1 MSNVPFYLPNHRK
14 GHSFGNVQLL
24 DGLAFD
30 ALTDVYNNIAMG
42 LCAEKTVNDLQI
54 DREIQVTYYLFKD
67 EFCINS
73 YEKLISAINSG
84 KISHEIATI
93 EL

>member
-54 DREIQVTYYLFKD
+54 DREIQD